1 MIYSILRFDRFIGG
15 CFAFGIK
22 RRDRIAPQQETPME
36 PPLNAPT
43 PTKRISTI
51 DAPAQQIPDGFDGT
65 FWNSD
70 TIAQLLR
77 DMGLDYVAIC
87 PGSSFRGLHE
97 SLVNGLGNE
106 QPEMLLCLHE
116 ENAVAIAHGYAR
128 VTGKPMGVIVHCNVG
143 LMHATM
149 AVYNAWCDRMP
160 MLVMGGSGPLDS
172 VRRRTPIDWLHSVA
186 DQAALVRNYVKW
198 DDTPLS
204 PKAAVE
210 SLLRGQQMAMTAP
223 KAPVYITLDQR
234 LQEDSFLYARD
245 ARPQVE
251 RFRAPTSPAP
261 DPALVAEAAEL
272 LVKAKSPVIL
282 AGRVSRDE
290 AAWAERIRFA
300 EMLGARVLTDLK
312 VAGAFPT
319 DHPLHG
325 PDPAIAFTP
334 DDGVAIMREAD
345 VILSLDW
352 WDQATLFKQAWGEGH
367 VPAKV
372 IRCSVDTFI
381 HRGWT
386 RDHMGLTAVD
396 VDILAEP
403 DRAMPALLQAIEA
416 RAGDAFRRTAAARLE
431 ACRAAHKAPARI
443 PPVGGGNDAIA
454 LWDIGTALK
463 EALAGKP
470 FCLMRAP
477 LGWHV
482 AALPIHGPLDYL
494 GADGAAGIGGAPGM
508 AVGSA
513 LALRGS
519 GRLPVAVFG
528 DGDYLMGVSA
538 LWTAARH
545 RLPMLIVIANN
556 AGYYI
561 DEQHQVTTSLARR
574 RATETAHV
582 GQRIA
587 NPEVDIL
594 AIARAQGFSGAGP
607 VRKRDDLTAAIAAG
621 LAAVEKGECY
631 LIDVRIQPDYEGYP
645 R

>member
-1 MIYSILRFDRFIGG
+1 M
-15 CFAFGIK
+15 
-22 RRDRIAPQQETPME
+22 
-36 PPLNAPT
+36 NAPT
-43 PTKRISTI
+43 PAKRISTI
-51 DAPAQQIPDGFDGT
+51 DTPAQQVPDGFDGT

-70 TIAQLLR
+70 TVAELLR
-77 DMGLDYVAIC
+77 DIGLDFVALC

-97 SLVNGLGNE
+97 SLVNHLGNE
-106 QPEMLLCLHE
+106 RPEMLLCLHE

-149 AVYNAWCDRMP
+149 AVYNAWCDRTP
-160 MLVMGGSGPLDS
+160 ILILGGSGPLNS
-172 VRRRTPIDWLHSVA
+172 ARRRTPIDWLHSVS

-198 DDTPLS
+198 DDAPIS
-204 PKAAVE
+204 PKAAIE
-210 SLLRGQQMAMTAP
+210 SILRGHQMASTAP

-234 LQEDSFLYARD
+234 MQEDSLLHARD
-245 ARPQVE
+245 AKPNVA
-251 RFRAPTSPAP
+251 RFQAPASPAA
-261 DPALVAEAAEL
+261 DPELVVRAAEL
-272 LVKAKSPVIL
+272 LLKARSPVIL
-282 AGRVSRDE
+282 AGRVSRDGQ
-290 AAWAERIRFA
+290 AWAERIRLA

-334 DDGVAIMREAD
+334 DEGVQIMREAD
-345 VILSLDW
+345 VVLSLDW
-352 WDQATLFKQAWGEGH
+352 WDQATLFKQAWGDSD
-367 VPAKV
+367 VPATI
-372 IRCSVDTFI
+372 IRCSIDTFI

-396 VDILAEP
+396 LDILAEP
-403 DRAMPALLQAIEA
+403 DRVVPLLLRELDK
-416 RAGDAFRRTAAARLE
+416 RAGNSFHRAAAARLDM
-431 ACRAAHKAPARI
+431 CRANRKSSQPF
-443 PPVGGGNDAIA
+443 PPLSGEADAIG
-454 LWDIGTALK
+454 LWDIGAAMNDALR
-463 EALAGKP
+463 EKP

-482 AALPIHGPLDYL
+482 GALPIQHPLDYL

-545 RLPMLIVIANN
+545 RIPLLIIIANN

-561 DEQHQVTTSLARR
+561 DEQHQATTSLARNR
-574 RATETAHV
+574 PADTASI
-582 GQRIA
+582 GQRISD
-587 NPEVDIL
+587 PDVDIL
-594 AIARAQGFSGAGP
+594 AMAKAQGFDGFGP
-607 VRKRDDLTAAIAAG
+607 VRRKSDLAAAIAAG
-621 LAAVEKGECY
+621 IAAVEQGRCC
-631 LIDVRIQPDYEGYP
+631 LIDVCISPDYEGYP

>member
-1 MIYSILRFDRFIGG
+1 M
-15 CFAFGIK
+15 
-22 RRDRIAPQQETPME
+22 
-36 PPLNAPT
+36 NAPT
-43 PTKRISTI
+43 PAKRISTI
-51 DAPAQQIPDGFDGT
+51 DTPAQQVPAGFDGT

-70 TIAQLLR
+70 TVAELLR
-77 DMGLDYVAIC
+77 DIGLDFVALC

-97 SLVNGLGNE
+97 SLVNHLGNE
-106 QPEMLLCLHE
+106 RPEMLLCLHE

-160 MLVMGGSGPLDS
+160 ILILGGSGPLDS
-172 VRRRTPIDWLHSVA
+172 ARRRTPIDWLHSVS

-198 DDTPLS
+198 DDAPIS
-204 PKAAVE
+204 PKAAIE
-210 SLLRGQQMAMTAP
+210 SILRGQQIASTAP

-234 LQEDSFLYARD
+234 MQEDSLLHARD
-245 ARPQVE
+245 TKPNVARFQ
-251 RFRAPTSPAP
+251 APASPAA
-261 DPALVAEAAEL
+261 DPALVARAAEL
-272 LVKAKSPVIL
+272 LLKARSPVIL

-290 AAWAERIRFA
+290 TAWAERVRLA

-334 DDGVAIMREAD
+334 DEGVQIMREAD
-345 VILSLDW
+345 VVLSLDW
-352 WDQATLFKQAWGEGH
+352 WDQATLFKQAWGEND
-367 VPAKV
+367 VPAKI
-372 IRCSVDTFI
+372 IRCSIDTFI

-396 VDILAEP
+396 LDILAEP
-403 DRAMPALLQAIEA
+403 DRVVPLLLRELQT
-416 RAGDAFRRTAAARLE
+416 RGDDSFRRAAAARLD
-431 ACRAAHKAPARI
+431 ACHPSHK
-443 PPVGGGNDAIA
+443 PPQPFPPLSGGPDAVG
-454 LWDIGTALK
+454 LWDIGAALND
-463 EALAGKP
+463 ALRDKP
-470 FCLMRAP
+470 FSLMRAP

-482 AALPIHGPLDYL
+482 GALPIRHPLDYL

-519 GRLPVAVFG
+519 NRLPVAVFG

-545 RLPMLIVIANN
+545 RIPLLIIIANN

-561 DEQHQVTTSLARR
+561 DEQHQATTSLARNR
-574 RATETAHV
+574 PADTASI
-582 GQRIA
+582 GQRISD
-587 NPEVDIL
+587 PDVDIL
-594 AIARAQGFSGAGP
+594 AMAKAQGFDGFGP
-607 VRKRDDLTAAIAAG
+607 VQRKSDLAAAIAAG
-621 LAAVEKGECY
+621 IAAVEQGRCC
-631 LIDVRIQPDYEGYP
+631 LIDVRISPDYEGYP

>member
-1 MIYSILRFDRFIGG
+1 M
-15 CFAFGIK
+15 
-22 RRDRIAPQQETPME
+22 
-36 PPLNAPT
+36 NAPAT
-43 PTKRISTI
+43 SKRISTI
-51 DAPAQQIPDGFDGT
+51 DAPAQPVPANFDGT

-77 DMGLDYVAIC
+77 DIGLDYVAIC

-97 SLVNGLGNE
+97 SLVNLLGNK

-116 ENAVAIAHGYAR
+116 ENAVAIAHGFAR

-160 MLVMGGSGPLDS
+160 MLILGGSGPLDS
-172 VRRRTPIDWLHSVA
+172 VRRRTPIDWLHSA
-186 DQAALVRNYVKW
+186 SDQAALVRHYVKW

-210 SLLRGQQMAMTAP
+210 SVLRGQQMATTAP

-234 LQEDSFLYARD
+234 LQEDSLAY
-245 ARPQVE
+245 PQDLKPDVA
-251 RFRAPTSPAP
+251 RFRAPASPAP
-261 DPALVAEAAEL
+261 DPLLVERAAEL
-272 LVKAKSPVIL
+272 LLKAKSPVIL

-290 AAWAERIRFA
+290 TAWKERVRLA

-334 DDGVAIMREAD
+334 DEGVKIMREAD

-352 WDQATLFKQAWGEGH
+352 WDQATLFKQAWGEAN
-367 VPAKV
+367 VPATV
-372 IRCSVDTFI
+372 IRCSIDTFI

-396 VDILAEP
+396 LDILAEP
-403 DRAMPALLQAIEA
+403 DRVVPQLLAELER
-416 RAGDAFRRTAAARLE
+416 RADDNFRRSAAERVNR
-431 ACRAAHKAPARI
+431 CRANQKRPE
-443 PPVGGGNDAIA
+443 PVRPVAGGDDAIG
-454 LWDIGTALK
+454 LWDIGASLG
-463 EALAGKP
+463 EALGGKP
-470 FCLMRAP
+470 YCLMRAP

-482 AALPIHGPLDYL
+482 GALPIHHPLDYL

-508 AVGSA
+508 SVGSA

-519 GRLPVAVFG
+519 GRLPIAVFG

-538 LWTAARH
+538 LWTAARY
-545 RLPMLIVIANN
+545 RIPLLIVIANN
-556 AGYYI
+556 SGYYI
-561 DEQHQVTTSLARR
+561 DEQHQVTTSLARNR
-574 RATETAHV
+574 TTETAPI
-582 GQRIA
+582 GQRIDD
-587 NPEVDIL
+587 PQVDI
-594 AIARAQGFSGAGP
+594 AAMARAQGFTASEP
-607 VRKRDDLTAAIAAG
+607 VRSRAALTAALAAG
-621 LAAVEKGECY
+621 IAAVERGECH
-631 LIDVRIQPDYEGYP
+631 LIDVRISPDYEGYP

>member
-1 MIYSILRFDRFIGG
+1 M
-15 CFAFGIK
+15 
-22 RRDRIAPQQETPME
+22 
-36 PPLNAPT
+36 NAPT
-43 PTKRISTI
+43 TAKRISTI
-51 DAPAQQIPDGFDGT
+51 DAPAQQVPDDFDGT

-70 TIAQLLR
+70 TIAQMLR
-77 DMGLDYVAIC
+77 DVGLDYVAIC

-97 SLVNGLGNE
+97 SLVNHLGNE
-106 QPEMLLCLHE
+106 RPEMLVCLHE

-143 LMHATM
+143 LMHASM

-160 MLVMGGSGPLDS
+160 VLILGGSGPLDS
-172 VRRRTPIDWLHSVA
+172 ARRRTSIDWLHSVA
-186 DQAALVRNYVKW
+186 DQGALVRNYVKW
-198 DDTPLS
+198 DDAPLS

-210 SLLRGQQMAMTAP
+210 SILRGHQMASTAP

-234 LQEDSFLYARD
+234 LQEDSLAYARD
-245 ARPQVE
+245 AKPKAA
-251 RFRAPTSPAP
+251 RFQAPTSPAA
-261 DPALVAEAAEL
+261 DPQLIESAADL
-272 LVKAKSPVIL
+272 MLQARAPVIL
-282 AGRVSRDE
+282 AGRVSRD
-290 AAWAERIRFA
+290 AQAWADRVRLA

-334 DDGVAIMREAD
+334 DEGVQSLRNAD

-352 WDQATLFKQAWGEGH
+352 WDQATLFKQAWGEAD
-367 VPAKV
+367 VPAKI
-372 IRCSVDTFI
+372 IRCSIDTFI

-396 VDILAEP
+396 IDILAEP
-403 DRAMPALLQAIEA
+403 DRAVQPLLQALDE
-416 RAGDAFRRTAAARLE
+416 RADAAFRRAAAERVSACAAAR
-431 ACRAAHKAPARI
+431 KPAQPFR
-443 PPVGGGNDAIA
+443 PVNGGAETIG

-463 EALAGKP
+463 EALRERP
-470 FCLMRAP
+470 YCLMRAP

-482 AALPIHGPLDYL
+482 GALPIHHPLDYL

-519 GRLPVAVFG
+519 GRLPIAVFG

-538 LWTAARH
+538 LWTAARY
-545 RLPMLIVIANN
+545 RIPLLIVIANN
-556 AGYYI
+556 GGYYI
-561 DEQHQVTTSLARR
+561 DEQHQVTTSLARQR
-574 RATETAHV
+574 PTETAPI
-582 GQRIA
+582 GQRIDD
-587 NPEVDIL
+587 PQVDIL
-594 AIARAQGFSGAGP
+594 GMAKAQGFDGAGP
-607 VRKRDDLTAAIAAG
+607 VLNRSQLVPALAAG
-621 LAAVEKGECY
+621 IAAVEAGRSY
-631 LIDVRIQPDYEGYP
+631 LIDVRIKPDYEGYP

>member
-1 MIYSILRFDRFIGG
+1 M
-15 CFAFGIK
+15 
-22 RRDRIAPQQETPME
+22 
-36 PPLNAPT
+36 NAPT
-43 PTKRISTI
+43 PAKRISTI
-51 DAPAQQIPDGFDGT
+51 DTPAQQVPAGFDGT

-70 TIAQLLR
+70 TVAELLR
-77 DMGLDYVAIC
+77 DIGLDFVALC

-97 SLVNGLGNE
+97 SLVNHLGNE
-106 QPEMLLCLHE
+106 RPEMLLCLHE

-160 MLVMGGSGPLDS
+160 ILILGGSGPLDS
-172 VRRRTPIDWLHSVA
+172 ARRRTPIDWLHSVS

-198 DDTPLS
+198 DDAPIS
-204 PKAAVE
+204 PKAAIE
-210 SLLRGQQMAMTAP
+210 SILRGQQIASTAP

-234 LQEDSFLYARD
+234 MQEDSLLHARD
-245 ARPQVE
+245 TKPNVARFQ
-251 RFRAPTSPAP
+251 APASPAA
-261 DPALVAEAAEL
+261 DPALVARAAEL
-272 LVKAKSPVIL
+272 LLKARSPVIL

-290 AAWAERIRFA
+290 TAWAERVRLA

-334 DDGVAIMREAD
+334 DEGVQIMREAD
-345 VILSLDW
+345 VVLSLDW
-352 WDQATLFKQAWGEGH
+352 WDQATLFKQAWGEND
-367 VPAKV
+367 VPAKI
-372 IRCSVDTFI
+372 IRCSIDTFI

-396 VDILAEP
+396 LDILAEP
-403 DRAMPALLQAIEA
+403 DRVVPLLLRELQT
-416 RAGDAFRRTAAARLE
+416 RGDDSFRRAAAARLD
-431 ACRAAHKAPARI
+431 ACHPSHK
-443 PPVGGGNDAIA
+443 PPQPFPPLSGGPDAVG
-454 LWDIGTALK
+454 LWDIGAALND
-463 EALAGKP
+463 ALRDKP
-470 FCLMRAP
+470 FSLMRAP

-482 AALPIHGPLDYL
+482 GALPIRHPLDYL

-519 GRLPVAVFG
+519 NRLPVAVFG

-545 RLPMLIVIANN
+545 RIPLLIIIANN

-561 DEQHQVTTSLARR
+561 DEQHQATTSLARNR
-574 RATETAHV
+574 PADTASI
-582 GQRIA
+582 GQRISD
-587 NPEVDIL
+587 PDVDIL
-594 AIARAQGFSGAGP
+594 AMAKAQGFDGFGP
-607 VRKRDDLTAAIAAG
+607 VQRKSDLAAAIAAG
-621 LAAVEKGECY
+621 ITAVEQGRCC
-631 LIDVRIQPDYEGYP
+631 LIDVRISPDYEGYP

>member
-1 MIYSILRFDRFIGG
+1 MD
-15 CFAFGIK
+15 
-22 RRDRIAPQQETPME
+22 APV
-36 PPLNAPT
+36 AP
-43 PTKRISTI
+43 KRISTI
-51 DAPAQQIPDGFDGT
+51 DVPTQAVPANFDGT

-77 DMGLDYVAIC
+77 DIGIDYVAIC

-97 SLVNGLGNE
+97 SLVNHLGNA

-116 ENAVAIAHGYAR
+116 EAAVAIAHGYAR
-128 VTGKPMGVIVHCNVG
+128 VTGKPLGVIVHCNVG
-143 LMHATM
+143 IMHATM

-160 MLVMGGSGPLDS
+160 MLILGGSGPLDS
-172 VRRRTPIDWLHSVA
+172 VRRRTPIDWLHSVS
-186 DQAALVRNYVKW
+186 DQAALVRSYVKW

-204 PKAAVE
+204 PKAAIE
-210 SLLRGQQMAMTAP
+210 SILRGYQMATTAP

-234 LQEDSFLYARD
+234 LQEDSFPHARD
-245 ARPQVE
+245 LKPVPE
-251 RFRAPTSPAP
+251 RFRAPASPAP
-261 DPALVAEAAEL
+261 DPALIEQAADLLLSAE
-272 LVKAKSPVIL
+272 SPVIL

-290 AAWAERIRFA
+290 KAWQERLKLAEF
-300 EMLGARVLTDLK
+300 LGARVLTDLK

-325 PDPAIAFTP
+325 PDPAIAFSP
-334 DDGVAIMREAD
+334 EDGVAIIRDAD

-352 WDQATLFKQAWGEGH
+352 WDQATLFRQAWGEAN
-367 VPAKV
+367 VSATV
-372 IRCSVDTFI
+372 IRCSIDTFI

-403 DRAMPALLQAIEA
+403 DRVVPQLLRELEQN
-416 RAGDAFRRTAAARLE
+416 AGDQFRCAAAKRLS
-431 ACRAAHKAPARI
+431 ACRAKKREPEAVRL
-443 PPVGGGNDAIA
+443 VTGSSDAIG
-454 LWDIGTALK
+454 LWDIGTALG
-463 EALAGKP
+463 EALGGKP

-482 AALPIHGPLDYL
+482 SALPIRHPLDYL

-519 GRLPVAVFG
+519 GRVPVAVFG
-528 DGDYLMGVSA
+528 DGDYLMGITA
-538 LWTAARH
+538 LWTAAHH
-545 RLPMLIVIANN
+545 RIPMLIVIANN

-561 DEQHQVTTSLARR
+561 DEQHQVTTSLARNR
-574 RATETAHV
+574 PAETASI
-582 GQRIA
+582 GQRISD
-587 NPEVDIL
+587 PEIDIL
-594 AIARAQGFSGAGP
+594 AMAKAQGFEGTGP
-607 VRKRDDLTAAIAAG
+607 VRKRSELSPAIETGIAAVG
-621 LAAVEKGECY
+621 RGESY